1 MDTPC
6 RREFLKAGL
15 AAGAGLLAGAQTTW
29 AAAANIA
36 VPRRLGFS
44 LYGMKGLPL
53 DEAIRICQEI
63 GYVGVELSLLPGYP
77 SDPAQFS
84 KADRRTIRQL
94 VRSLNVQVPCLME
107 NLALVTTPENHR
119 KNLDRIARAA
129 ELASDLDCEPL
140 LETVLGGK
148 PTDWPAAR
156 EPMADRLRDWGETAV
171 KHDLVIAIKP
181 HVSGAVHR
189 PEACRQLLD
198 DVDSP
203 NLRAVYDFSHYQ
215 VQGLEQSATL
225 QTLAD
230 KVVFAHVKDGHR
242 VDGKVQFLLPG
253 DGNTDYA
260 ALFTQL
266 LQVPHPL
273 IPTVEVSGQI
283 FNRLDY
289 DPRAAAKR
297 CFQHLSAAWK
307 RSDDRPGKQ
316 P

>member
-1 MDTPC
+1 MDTPS
-6 RREFLKAGL
+6 RREFLKTSL
-15 AAGAGLLAGAQTTW
+15 AVGAGLSAVAMKAS
-29 AAAANIA
+29 AAAENI
-36 VPRRLGFS
+36 VGPPRLGFS

-53 DEAIRICQEI
+53 DEAIRTCRDI

-94 VRSLNVQVPCLME
+94 LRSLNVTVPCLME

-129 ELASDLDCEPL
+129 ELVQDLDCDPL

-148 PTDWPAAR
+148 PTDWSAAR
-156 EPMADRLRDWGETAV
+156 EPMADHLRDWAETAA
-171 KHDLVIAIKP
+171 KQNLVIAIKP
-181 HVSGAVHR
+181 HVNGAVHR

-225 QTLAD
+225 QALAD
-230 KVVFAHVKDGHR
+230 KVVFAHVKDGR
-242 VDGKVQFLLPG
+242 RIDGQVQFLLPG
-253 DGNTDYA
+253 DGDTDYA

-283 FNRLDY
+283 FNRPDY
-289 DPRAAAKR
+289 NPHAAAKR
-297 CFQHLSAAWK
+297 CFKHLSAAWK
-307 RSDDRPGKQ
+307 RLDDRPAKQ